1 MRQFARQGEAPTSID
16 TASEKLSLNRP
27 PNDVENQID
36 GNLQVAELDNMTV
49 DGDKQSDSEF
59 HPSDSFSRSQSH
71 SRASNKGSPQ
81 QSLST
86 SGSTPR
92 RAEISTPTSKA
103 YTPLEQQFIAIKAE
117 YPDALLFVE
126 CGYKY
131 RFFGEDAEIA
141 SKVLNIGC
149 FPDHNFMVASIPVH
163 RLNVHL
169 RRSEVLWLLSLLK
182 LKVVEYLM
190 NTAALEYPHSQ
201 ALPTRYSV
209 LQAMESWVG
218 SGNEASIGVCELFL
232 ASFPDPTHI
241 SVDFSHM

>member
-1 MRQFARQGEAPTSID
+1 
-16 TASEKLSLNRP
+16 
-27 PNDVENQID
+27 
-36 GNLQVAELDNMTV
+36 MTV
-49 DGDKQSDSEF
+49 DGDKQSDSDITESHSSDSFSRSQF
-59 HPSDSFSRSQSH
+59 HSSDSFSRSQSH

-81 QSLST
+81 QTLSS

-92 RAEISTPTSKA
+92 RAGISTPTSKA

-117 YPDALLFVE
+117 YPDAMLFVE

-169 RRSEVLWLLSLLK
+169 RRSEVLRLLSLLK

-190 NTAALEYPHSQ
+190 RTQLHWSILIPRLSPRTFPYCKRRKAGWGLGTRLALECVNS
-201 ALPTRYSV
+201 S
-209 LQAMESWVG
+209 
-218 SGNEASIGVCELFL
+218 
-232 ASFPDPTHI
+232 
-241 SVDFSHM
+241 